1 MQAGGGVRQR
11 RHPVRSMYIV
21 NVICSDED
29 CAEEIEAVVETMEE
43 VDDIVCE
50 CEYGTVLLQVADLDT
65 GAKVIELRP
74 RGSARSLA
82 A

>member
-1 MQAGGGVRQR
+1 
-11 RHPVRSMYIV
+11 MYVV

-50 CEYGTVLLQVADLDT
+50 CEFGTVLLSIADLDT
-65 GAKVIELRP
+65 GAQVIELRP
-74 RGSARSLA
+74 RGSAGRLA

>member
-1 MQAGGGVRQR
+1 
-11 RHPVRSMYIV
+11 MYIV

-29 CAEEIEAVVETMEE
+29 CAEEIEAVVATMEE

-50 CEYGTVLLQVADLDT
+50 CDCGTVLLSVADLDT
-65 GAKVIELRP
+65 GAQVIELRP
-74 RGSARSLA
+74 RGRSSRLA

>member
-1 MQAGGGVRQR
+1 MR
-11 RHPVRSMYIV
+11 PMFIV

-43 VDDIVCE
+43 VDDLLCE
-50 CEYGTVLLQVADLDT
+50 CECGTVLLSVADLDT
-65 GAKVIELRP
+65 GAQVIELRP
-74 RGSARSLA
+74 RGVSGRSLA